1 MSPLIA
7 LLQQLRPDVPL
18 PLAHLER
25 VGQALQL
32 QQGPAGRVSSALWDT
47 ALLDP
52 ARSFLAEPGKGFR
65 ARLVELGWGL
75 AGGQPG
81 SCPPELAVTLEWLHA
96 GSLIVDD
103 IEDGAETRRGKPA
116 LHISHGMPRALNT
129 ANWLY
134 FAALQ
139 HLASSGLPQTVVCQ
153 LQSTAISALASCHC
167 GQALDLSARV
177 GQLAQGEV
185 ADVVAATTA
194 LKTGALMGL
203 AAELG
208 AVAAGGDAQ
217 TVAALA
223 QFGRQLG
230 SALQMLDDAGS
241 VLSVA
246 REAKGVE
253 DLRGAHPT
261 WVWAWLAQDVDPFT
275 WARLMNALHAVE
287 AGADPTELVVELRRR
302 MEHVGRSRPAQQL
315 SRTCAQLRTFTGEHP
330 YLQAVQAE
338 IERLKESYV

>member
-7 LLQQLRPDVPL
+7 LLQQLRPGVPL

-25 VGQALQL
+25 AAQALQD
-32 QQGPAGRVSSALWDT
+32 QPGPAGRVPAKLWDL

-81 SCPPELAVTLEWLHA
+81 CCPPELAVTLEWLHA

-116 LHISHGMPRALNT
+116 LHISHGMPQALNT

-139 HLASSGLPQTVVCQ
+139 HLATSGLPAPVVAR
-153 LQSTAISALASCHC
+153 LQSTAIAALASCHC

-177 GQLAQGEV
+177 PELVQRDV
-185 ADVVAATTA
+185 PDVVAATTA
-194 LKTGALMGL
+194 LKTGALMAL

-208 AVAAGGDAQ
+208 AIAAGGDAA
-217 TVAALA
+217 TVSAIAS
-223 QFGRQLG
+223 FGSNLG
-230 SALQMLDDAGS
+230 TALQMLDDAGS
-241 VLSVA
+241 VLSA
-246 REAKGVE
+246 SREAKGIE

-261 WVWAWLAQDVDPFT
+261 WVWAWLAQDVDVFT
-275 WARLMNALHAVE
+275 WARLMNALQAVRDGE
-287 AGADPTELVVELRRR
+287 DPTALLTELRRR
-302 MEHVGRSRPAQQL
+302 IGHVGRARPAHQL
-315 SRTCAQLRTFTGEHP
+315 SRACAQLRAHTGEHP

-338 IERLKESYV
+338 MERLKESYV